1 MRTTRQRIGAA
12 IAVVLFAGLTG
23 TGAPSALAQTNK
35 TTTTVTKVTK
45 VTQVTRTGWWI
56 RINTQKTA
64 AAAISFQVGT
74 TRADRHPWRTWTAG
88 EPEEFDLPIELRN
101 SPKLYLR
108 GVTEPKRKDAAF
120 CVFFGD
126 HGVQHFKF
134 DGDKDE
140 NMNPRD
146 SDHDCKP

>member
-1 MRTTRQRIGAA
+1 MKTTRQWIGAA
-12 IAVVLFAGLTG
+12 IAAVLLGGLMSV
-23 TGAPSALAQTNK
+23 GALSAHAQTSK
-35 TTTTVTKVTK
+35 TTTVTKVTK
-45 VTQVTRTGWWI
+45 VTQVTKTGWWI
-56 RINTQKTA
+56 RVNPEKTVA
-64 AAAISFQVGT
+64 STISFQVGM
-74 TRADRHPWRTWTAG
+74 TRADRHDWRTWTAG

-101 SPKLYLR
+101 LPKLYLR
-108 GVTEPKRKDAAF
+108 GIAEPHRKDAVF

-140 NMNPRD
+140 NMKSHD